1 MKKVEL
7 FETYASDCKC
17 GGNCTCGTSKV
28 NEAKKLKYKDIHDAW
43 NLAYGEDFEYEYEGV
58 YQEIVGKHR
67 GKISKAD
74 LAKLWDKMYGEDLA
88 ADYSGFFDQLD
99 ESLNEAS
106 LSGIEFGN
114 DDDIH
119 PTKFKPLVQSLK
131 KNKVKMEVE
140 KEEGMHGYPEVK
152 LIGKRKDIEKVLA
165 DVWGPDSVDGYAEY
179 FEESIANEANADG
192 TISDDEDERRD
203 ELEYEIYH
211 RAEELIQ
218 YLKDE
223 AEDIGGP
230 FRSPGII
237 SDCVKQIKDAFR
249 KNKIRL

>member
-67 GKISKAD
+67 GKISKGD

-99 ESLNEAS
+99 ESMVTEAFSRMSNDAIENELYAATQA
-106 LSGIEFGN
+106 LTTYYDWLKAGN
-114 DDDIH
+114 DAGKGKSIDHIIS
-119 PTKFKPLVQSLK
+119 LLK
-131 KNKVKMEVE
+131 KCKSDIKRFND
-140 KEEGMHGYPEVK
+140 KEET
-152 LIGKRKDIEKVLA
+152 IGTEYEAPTLES
-165 DVWGPDSVDGYAEY
+165 SVT
-179 FEESIANEANADG
+179 EANADG

-211 RAEELIQ
+211 KTEELIQ

-223 AEDIGGP
+223 AENIGGP

>member
-28 NEAKKLKYKDIHDAW
+28 NEAKKLKYKDIHNAW

-58 YQEIVGKHR
+58 YQEIVGKYR

-74 LAKLWDKMYGEDLA
+74 LAKLWDKMYGENLA

-99 ESLNEAS
+99 ESV
-106 LSGIEFGN
+106 I
-114 DDDIH
+114 I
-119 PTKFKPLVQSLK
+119 
-131 KNKVKMEVE
+131 
-140 KEEGMHGYPEVK
+140 
-152 LIGKRKDIEKVLA
+152 
-165 DVWGPDSVDGYAEY
+165 
-179 FEESIANEANADG
+179 EANADG

-211 RAEELIQ
+211 KAEELIQ

-223 AEDIGGP
+223 AENIGGP